1 MIDNIN
7 TDLCQFRRKLDKSSK
22 RSGCLLIAQSSRKSG
37 ATAKVTHS
45 LSKIVRK
52 SHFGCLPS
60 LTVRVF
66 EHQRSIILL
75 GAELSKFRGHLFD
88 SVVQR
93 SQRLSLAISV
103 VQHAYL
109 HT

>member
-1 MIDNIN
+1 MINNNIIIS

-22 RSGCLLIAQSSRKSG
+22 RSERVLIAQSSRKPG
-37 ATAKVTHS
+37 ATVKVTHS

-66 EHQRSIILL
+66 EHQRY
-75 GAELSKFRGHLFD
+75 
-88 SVVQR
+88 QR
-93 SQRLSLAISV
+93 RSSFLEQS
-103 VQHAYL
+103 
-109 HT
+109 